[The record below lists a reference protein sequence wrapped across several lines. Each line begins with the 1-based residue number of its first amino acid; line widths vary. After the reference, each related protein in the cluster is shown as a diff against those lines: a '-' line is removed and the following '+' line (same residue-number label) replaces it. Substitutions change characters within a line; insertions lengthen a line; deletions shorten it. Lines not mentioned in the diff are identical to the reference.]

1 MRGDHHSITVTEQLL
16 DSEDFSDKKG
26 VLKRYTEKINEY
38 DTDFFK
44 RVDDIIVNEDQKGEI
59 VESMLE
65 KTKSLKRQNLDLM
78 EDVNQQINKT
88 VTKLNEQVE
97 EMKTQRLTIRYRDN
111 I

>member
-1 MRGDHHSITVTEQLL
+1 MQGDDHSITVTEQLL

-26 VLKRYTEKINEY
+26 ILKRHTEKINEC

-44 RVDDIIVNEDQKGEI
+44 RVDSIIVNEEQKGEI
-59 VESMLE
+59 VDSMLE
-65 KTKSLKRQNLDLM
+65 ETKKLKRQNFDLI
-78 EDVNQQINKT
+78 EDVNQQITNT
-88 VTKLNEQVE
+88 VTKFNEQVE